1 MVETGNIV
9 IKDNHPVE
17 YYLHEH
23 YKKQKKKG
31 TVLKAYYALRPLM
44 PRQVQLG
51 LRRVYA
57 KKQAQTTFPRW
68 PIEPILVERANNEMR
83 TRIVE
88 SESQKLPIINFWP
101 HTFQAAVILTHDVE
115 WDTGVRN
122 IPRVRAVERK
132 YGVVSSWNFVA
143 ERYSFDAKIFKELEA
158 EGCEIGLHGLYH
170 DGKKF
175 SSRKIFEERLPKI
188 NSYMKQWN
196 IVGFRSPATHRNP
209 DWMPE
214 IAAEYDSSFPDSDPF
229 EPQAGGC
236 CSIFPFFLGEM
247 VELPITLV
255 QDHTLIE
262 ILKMKDI
269 ELWKQKASWI
279 IENHGLVNIIIHPD
293 YMLSERNL
301 SFYEQFLSFIT
312 SRPNIW
318 HALPR
323 DVARWWRERSQS
335 HVMSLDG
342 IRTSVAGPA
351 SGCGRIAW
359 AILESGNI
367 RYVYE

>member
-88 SESQKLPIINFWP
+88 SESQKLLIINFWP

-115 WDTGVRN
+115 WNTDVRN

-143 ERYSFDAKIFKELEA
+143 DRYSFDAKIFKELEA

-323 DVARWWRERSQS
+323 DVTRWWRERSQS